1 MQKDTDENMKN
12 PGVDS
17 FEGFAVGGGL
27 FSDYATGGL
36 KPLLTWAILA
46 VFVVAMIVLLY
57 EVFTNAGKYDSMVLY
72 PCYALVA
79 AVGVSIA
86 VDATHGDNV
95 GTAIQSAFSAM

>member
-1 MQKDTDENMKN
+1 
-12 PGVDS
+12 
-17 FEGFAVGGGL
+17 
-27 FSDYATGGL
+27 
-36 KPLLTWAILA
+36 
-46 VFVVAMIVLLY
+46 
-57 EVFTNAGKYDSMVLY
+57 MVLY